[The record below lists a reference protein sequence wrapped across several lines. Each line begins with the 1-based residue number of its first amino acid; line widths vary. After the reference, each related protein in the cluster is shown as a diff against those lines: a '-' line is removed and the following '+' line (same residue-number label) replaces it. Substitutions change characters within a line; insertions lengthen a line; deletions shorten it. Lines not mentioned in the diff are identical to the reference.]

1 QPPRKSKQQR
11 KEMLLSLPSRSIAR
25 SARSYANQAAPSIIT
40 TTQAN
45 SAQKVLSTPEDNKLT
60 ASISLFIKAG
70 SRYQPNHGIAHLLK
84 NSVFKSTQKRS
95 ALSLVRETELL
106 GGVLTS
112 SLNREHLI
120 LSAEF
125 LKGNEGYFAE
135 VLGDVLTSSKL
146 TRHEFHE
153 EVLPGAKSEYTQAQ
167 EDPTIVAIDQAHQLA
182 FRGGLGNSLF
192 INPHLSASHES
203 VIDYARSSFGNTK
216 DQAIVSTGIEAE
228 RLTELVNQFFIV
240 PTTTSSASSD
250 QKSSYHGGEARITS
264 PHGSDTLLVAF
275 KGSEGPSNEA
285 VYTVLQHLLGS
296 DPASVKWSNG
306 TSPFSSLPVKAF
318 HLSYSDIGLFGIL
331 VKAPANQSKTFAT
344 QALNEIKKIA
354 NGEGVDKESI
364 NRAAL
369 KARFL
374 VASNLENNLTRTE
387 LLGTQSLIS
396 PKSPSQITDLY
407 SSYSQVT
414 PDQVIQA
421 AKSIIKSAPTTVA
434 VGNTQELP
442 YFDQL

>member
-1 QPPRKSKQQR
+1 
-11 KEMLLSLPSRSIAR
+11 MLLSLPSRSIAR

-125 LKGNEGYFAE
+125 LKGN
-135 VLGDVLTSSKL
+135 DSKL

-354 NGEGVDKESI
+354 NGEGVDKGSI

-442 YFDQL
+442 YFDQLGL